1 MEVKNNMSE
10 IDRDDKIRATILA
23 KLHREGF
30 YKPRGVAVDTAA
42 SFGIASH
49 NRGRAKELI
58 RSMAESDQYPVEY
71 RNFKKSVYLKQ
82 ESASWVASSIRRHYG
97 DEAVPWDIRDL

>member
-1 MEVKNNMSE
+1 MEVRNKMSE
-10 IDRDDKIRATILA
+10 NDRDDMIRATVLA

-58 RSMAESDQYPVEY
+58 REMAESDQYPVEY

-82 ESASWVASSIRRHYG
+82 ESASWVASCIRRHA
-97 DEAVPWDIRDL
+97 DNEAVPWDIKDL